1 MEVESESGY
10 NIEEKDSEKDHG
22 QDGKNESPE
31 SHNRL
36 LLNANIRTTDPSS
49 VPTTSSPIHSENTY
63 EHKDRNSYISQ
74 EDLNHRVEKVYRLIE
89 IYHGR
94 CAIVHSGC
102 QDMDPQGFF
111 DHLNSLQ
118 EQITFDLLTFP
129 QPNGKEFVLEA
140 INELSNWYFYE
151 DEGKWY
157 YQDESSSIPVRVRY
171 DDEDEHEDE
180 DEEEDIVKE
189 DVEED

>member
-1 MEVESESGY
+1 MELESESDY

-22 QDGKNESPE
+22 QEGKNENPE
-31 SHNRL
+31 LHNRL
-36 LLNANIRTTDPSS
+36 LLNANIRTTD
-49 VPTTSSPIHSENTY
+49 VPTTSSPINSENTY

-89 IYHGR
+89 IYHYR

-102 QDMDPQGFF
+102 QDMNPQEFF
-111 DHLNSLQ
+111 DHLNTLQ
-118 EQITFDLLTFP
+118 EQVTFDLLTFP

-140 INELSNWYFYE
+140 INELSNRYFYK

-157 YQDESSSIPVRVRY
+157 YQDERESTPVRVGY
-171 DDEDEHEDE
+171 EDEDEHEDE
-180 DEEEDIVKE
+180 DEEEDIVE
-189 DVEED
+189 EGVEED